1 MLSASV
7 DFNRVRLV
15 KFNNSSSIYESDIF
29 CGLALS
35 HVRIL
40 YNARSLKH
48 LFATILLL

>member
-7 DFNRVRLV
+7 DFNRLRLG

-29 CGLALS
+29 CGLAFS
-35 HVRIL
+35 RVRIL
-40 YNARSLKH
+40 YNARSLKR